1 MARIT
6 PAFEVEELTGER
18 TVTKYKYEERDTG
31 RTDSKGNPIESHV
44 MKEYTETVPAGYMV
58 YFARGHSIHVRNDA
72 ELRRL
77 GLDRSPYLS
86 DPTGEMQDEDVAQQ
100 FGQQQQSSL
109 KEQAAAQVRRNSRGK
124 AASKSS
130 DQLANPEG
138 D

>member
-6 PAFEVEELTGER
+6 PAFEVEELSGKR
-18 TVTKYKYEERDTG
+18 TVTKFKYEERDTG
-31 RTDSKGNPIESHV
+31 RTDAKGNPIKSHV
-44 MKEYTETVPAGYMV
+44 MKEYTEEESPGYMV
-58 YFARGHSIHVRNDA
+58 YFARGHSIHVPNDK
-72 ELRRL
+72 EMRRL

-86 DPTGEMQDEDVAQQ
+86 DPTGEMQDEDIAQQ
-100 FGQQQQSSL
+100 YGQQMSL
-109 KEQAAAQVRRNSRGK
+109 KEQAAATVRRNSRGK

>member
-6 PAFEVEELTGER
+6 PAFEVEEIPGKVKR
-18 TVTKYKYEERDTG
+18 TKYKYDERDTG
-31 RTDSKGNPIESHV
+31 RTDAKGNPIKSHV
-44 MKEYTETVPAGYMV
+44 MKEYTDEEPAGYMV
-58 YFARGHSIHVRNDA
+58 YFARGHSIRVRNDV

-86 DPTGEMQDEDVAQQ
+86 DPTGEMQDEDIAQQ
-100 FGQQQQSSL
+100 YGQQMSL
-109 KEQAAAQVRRNSRGK
+109 KEQAASQVRRNSRGK

-138 D
+138 E

>member
-6 PAFEVEELTGER
+6 PAFEVEELSGKVTR
-18 TVTKYKYEERDTG
+18 TKYKYEERDTG
-31 RTDSKGNPIESHV
+31 RTDAKGNPIKSHV
-44 MKEYTETVPAGYMV
+44 MKEFTEEEPAGYMV
-58 YFARGHSIHVRNDA
+58 YFARGHSIRVPNDL
-72 ELRRL
+72 ELKRL

-86 DPTGEMQDEDVAQQ
+86 DPTGEMQDEDIAQQ
-100 FGQQQQSSL
+100 YGQQMSL
-109 KEQAAAQVRRNSRGK
+109 KEQAAAEVRRNSRGK

>member
-6 PAFEVEELTGER
+6 PAFEVEELSGKVKR
-18 TVTKYKYEERDTG
+18 TKYKYEERDTG
-31 RTDSKGNPIESHV
+31 RQDAKGNPIKSHV
-44 MKEYTETVPAGYMV
+44 MREYTEEVPAGYMV
-58 YFARGHSIHVRNDA
+58 YFARGHSIRVTSDL

-86 DPTGEMQDEDVAQQ
+86 DPTGEMQDEDIAQQ
-100 FGQQQQSSL
+100 YGSQMSL
-109 KEQAAAQVRRNSRGK
+109 KEQAAATVRRNSRGK